1 MLVNIYRPKYQ
12 NKIGDGSSMLTDIE
26 GRAAVKLARKTIESF
41 LSKEKLPEPE
51 ELGFELSKVFG
62 ENRGVFVTLTEKGL
76 LRGCIGHPLPDS
88 RLRDAIMDSAISAA
102 TRDPRFP
109 PVGEDEMND
118 IIVEVTILT
127 PPEKINA
134 PAEELPDHIEIGKHG
149 LIVRQGY
156 CQGLLLPQVAPEY
169 NMDSIEFLGHTCLK
183 AGLSPDAWLKGAEV
197 SCFEGQIF
205 KEKEPQGEVVEEKLL

>member
-1 MLVNIYRPKYQ
+1 
-12 NKIGDGSSMLTDIE
+12 MLTDIE

-41 LSKEKLPEPE
+41 LSEERLPEPQ
-51 ELGFELSKVFG
+51 ELNFELSPVFG
-62 ENRGVFVTLTEKGL
+62 EKRGVFVTLTERGL
-76 LRGCIGHPLPDS
+76 LRGCIGHPFPDS
-88 RLRDAIMDSAISAA
+88 RLEDAIMDSAISAA
-102 TRDPRFP
+102 IRDPRFP
-109 PVGEDEMND
+109 PVREDELD
-118 IIVEVTILT
+118 EIVVEVTILT

-134 PAEELPDHIEIGKHG
+134 PAEELPERIEIGKHG
-149 LIVRQGY
+149 LIVKQGY

-205 KEKEPQGEVVEEKLL
+205 KEKEPRGEVIEENLQ